1 VETSSTSESGSDADE
16 QSDLSAGAEAKA
28 QLQFKEFE
36 QNLNRAMHENQGL
49 SQRARIEE
57 TFHQFGQASSAHLAD
72 SSASSA
78 SAHESALSKEAAYA
92 ATKQVLES
100 WDIVMTED
108 EDKRFRSAH
117 FEPIWTKYAQTSAGA
132 GDSLSNQ

>member
-1 VETSSTSESGSDADE
+1 METSSTSESGSDADE

-57 TFHQFGQASSAHLAD
+57 TFHQFGQATSAHLAD
-72 SSASSA
+72 SPAYSD
-78 SAHESALSKEAAYA
+78 SAHASALSKEAAYA

-117 FEPIWTKYAQTSAGA
+117 FEPIWTKYAQTSIGA